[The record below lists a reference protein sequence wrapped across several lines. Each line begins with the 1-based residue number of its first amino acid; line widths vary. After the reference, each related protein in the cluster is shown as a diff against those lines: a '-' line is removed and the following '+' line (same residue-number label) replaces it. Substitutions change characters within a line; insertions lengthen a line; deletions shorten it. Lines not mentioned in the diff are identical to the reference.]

1 MAIVKNYDNGLK
13 LVVEQMNGFES
24 VAFHIFVKTGSVNE
38 VEGIY
43 GISHFIEHM
52 LFKGTKKRNAFQIVD
67 ELESVGA
74 NVNAYTDKTE
84 TCYYTKSTNDNL
96 EKCVEVLSDM
106 FFNSVFDSKEM
117 TREKKVVC
125 EEIAMYNDDAYTQAF
140 MLANKIFYNGTT
152 YANDVA
158 GSKKSVHALTKEKI
172 QDYMS
177 KYYVPSNVV
186 ISFAGNVQMEEAEKL
201 VEKYFLHNFN
211 NSLPYDNKINLQSKI
226 EQNQIKAYKDNE
238 QAIVCISFPGLSDS
252 ADKTVFALNMF
263 DYAFGGGMNS
273 RLFQRIREK
282 LGLVYSINVTKYIN
296 NAGGDVT
303 IHFATSSKNV
313 PLALNAIRQEVD
325 KVKQEGMTEKEFI
338 NVKNRYLSSVKM
350 SYENTNSVG
359 LRNAKRLA
367 FYGNTRS
374 KQDTIDLIN
383 QVTLEDINTLI
394 QRIFDYDKCCIS
406 YVGKNSKINLWK
418 HFN

>member
-125 EEIAMYNDDAYTQAF
+125 EEIAM
-140 MLANKIFYNGTT
+140 
-152 YANDVA
+152 
-158 GSKKSVHALTKEKI
+158 
-172 QDYMS
+172 
-177 KYYVPSNVV
+177 
-186 ISFAGNVQMEEAEKL
+186 
-201 VEKYFLHNFN
+201 
-211 NSLPYDNKINLQSKI
+211 
-226 EQNQIKAYKDNE
+226 
-238 QAIVCISFPGLSDS
+238 
-252 ADKTVFALNMF
+252 
-263 DYAFGGGMNS
+263 
-273 RLFQRIREK
+273 
-282 LGLVYSINVTKYIN
+282 
-296 NAGGDVT
+296 
-303 IHFATSSKNV
+303 
-313 PLALNAIRQEVD
+313 
-325 KVKQEGMTEKEFI
+325 
-338 NVKNRYLSSVKM
+338 
-350 SYENTNSVG
+350 
-359 LRNAKRLA
+359 
-367 FYGNTRS
+367 
-374 KQDTIDLIN
+374 
-383 QVTLEDINTLI
+383 
-394 QRIFDYDKCCIS
+394 
-406 YVGKNSKINLWK
+406 
-418 HFN
+418 